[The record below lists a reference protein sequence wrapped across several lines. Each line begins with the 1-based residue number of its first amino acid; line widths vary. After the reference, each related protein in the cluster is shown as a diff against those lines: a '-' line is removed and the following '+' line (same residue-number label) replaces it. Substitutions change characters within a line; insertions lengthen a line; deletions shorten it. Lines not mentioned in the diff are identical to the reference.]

1 MYDVIIIG
9 GGVVGCAIARELSQ
23 YRLSI
28 ALLEKHSEVCEGSS
42 KANSAI
48 VHGGFDAKPGTLK
61 ARLNVRGNELIR
73 RLAPQLQFHFKQIGS
88 LVVAFSDED
97 MEAIKML
104 YERGIANGVP
114 ELEIWNREKTLA
126 EEPNLSPET
135 KGALFCGTAGIVC
148 PFGMTYAFIE
158 NAVENGV
165 ELICGAEVTG
175 IKKIRSGTETDGAA
189 VQTRDGAAQT
199 VTAQTSA
206 QEHSFSVTTSQGVFT
221 ARYVINAAGLYAD
234 KIAAMIGDYDY
245 AINPRKG
252 EYRVLDKVCGD
263 LVHHVIFQA
272 PTKMGKGVLV
282 TPTYDNNLLAGPTA
296 QDVDDREDTSTTLA
310 GLNKIDSSA
319 KKSVP
324 ALDFR
329 KAIRTFTGVRARP
342 STGDFM
348 IYASK
353 HTKGFIHAG
362 GIESPGLSSAPAIA
376 EYVAE
381 LLRYAGAELIKKTQV
396 VSARKGIS
404 QFSALSNEERAALIA
419 ENPLYGRIICRCETV
434 TEAEIVEAIRRPAG
448 ARTVDGVKRRVR
460 PGTGR
465 CQGGFCTP
473 RVLEIL
479 SRELQLPM
487 ENIAKSDRGT
497 EIILGRLKNT
507 AESEIRSG
515 NSPKHSR

>member
-126 EEPNLSPET
+126 EEPNLSSET

-165 ELICGAEVTG
+165 ELICDAEVTG
-175 IKKIRSGTETDGAA
+175 IQKTDEDIQHTPTQDTA
-189 VQTRDGAAQT
+189 VHD

-206 QEHSFSVTTSQGVFT
+206 QEHTFSVTTSQGVFT
-221 ARYVINAAGLYAD
+221 AQYVINSAGLYAD
-234 KIAAMIGDYDY
+234 KIAVMIGDYDY

-329 KAIRTFTGVRARP
+329 KTIRTFTGVRARP

-381 LLRYAGAELIKKTQV
+381 LLQYAGAELIKKPHV
-396 VSARKGIS
+396 VTARKGIS
-404 QFSALSNEERAALIA
+404 RFSALSNEERAALIA

-487 ENIAKSDRGT
+487 ENIAKSDKGT
-497 EIILGRLKNT
+497 EIVVGRLKNT
-507 AESEIRSG
+507 AESEGRSG
-515 NSPKHSR
+515 NSSKHSR

>member
-23 YRLSI
+23 YRLSV

-48 VHGGFDAKPGTLK
+48 VHGGFDAKQGTLK

-165 ELICGAEVTG
+165 ELICDAEVTG
-175 IKKIRSGTETDGAA
+175 IQKIDEDIQQA
-189 VQTRDGAAQT
+189 QTRDTDVHA
-199 VTAQTSA
+199 VTAQTSV
-206 QEHSFSVTTSQGVFT
+206 QEHTFSVTTSQGVFT
-221 ARYVINAAGLYAD
+221 AQYVINAAGLYAD

-245 AINPRKG
+245 TINPRKG

-282 TPTYDNNLLAGPTA
+282 TPTYDNNLLTGPTA

-319 KKSVP
+319 KK
-324 ALDFR
+324 
-329 KAIRTFTGVRARP
+329 IGTGARLPKNHPHLYRRARP
-342 STGDFM
+342 SEYRRLYDLCFKTYKR
-348 IYASK
+348 IYSRRRHRISRIK
-353 HTKGFIHAG
+353 LGAG
-362 GIESPGLSSAPAIA
+362 NCRICC
-376 EYVAE
+376 
-381 LLRYAGAELIKKTQV
+381 GA
-396 VSARKGIS
+396 
-404 QFSALSNEERAALIA
+404 F
-419 ENPLYGRIICRCETV
+419 TV
-434 TEAEIVEAIRRPAG
+434 
-448 ARTVDGVKRRVR
+448 
-460 PGTGR
+460 
-465 CQGGFCTP
+465 C
-473 RVLEIL
+473 
-479 SRELQLPM
+479 
-487 ENIAKSDRGT
+487 
-497 EIILGRLKNT
+497 
-507 AESEIRSG
+507 RSG
-515 NSPKHSR
+515 ADKKAARC

>member
-61 ARLNVRGNELIR
+61 ACLNVRGNELIR

-97 MEAIKML
+97 METIKML

-114 ELEIWNREKTLA
+114 ELEIWDREKTLA

-135 KGALFCGTAGIVC
+135 KGSLFCGTAGIVC

-165 ELICGAEVTG
+165 ELICDAEVTG
-175 IKKIRSGTETDGAA
+175 IQKIDEDIQHAPTQDTDVHAL
-189 VQTRDGAAQT
+189 
-199 VTAQTSA
+199 TAQTSTQKHA
-206 QEHSFSVTTSQGVFT
+206 FSVTTAQGVFT

-245 AINPRKG
+245 TINPRKG

-296 QDVDDREDTSTTLA
+296 QDIDDREDTSTTLA

-329 KAIRTFTGVRARP
+329 KTIRTFTGVRARP

-353 HTKGFIHAG
+353 HAKGFIHAG

-381 LLRYAGAELIKKTQV
+381 LLQYAGAELIKKPQV
-396 VSARKGIS
+396 VTTRKGIS
-404 QFSALSNEERAALIA
+404 QFSAISNEKRAALIA

-434 TEAEIVEAIRRPAG
+434 TEAEIIEAIRRPAG

-487 ENIAKSDRGT
+487 ESIAKSDSGT
-497 EIILGRLKNT
+497 EIVLGRLKG
-507 AESEIRSG
+507 SEASSQ
-515 NSPKHSR
+515 N

>member
-1 MYDVIIIG
+1 MYDVLIIG

-97 MEAIKML
+97 MEEVKKL

-165 ELICGAEVTG
+165 ELICDAEVIG
-175 IKKIRSGTETDGAA
+175 IQKIDEDIQHAPTQDTA
-189 VQTRDGAAQT
+189 VHA
-199 VTAQTSA
+199 VTAQRSA
-206 QEHSFSVTTSQGVFT
+206 QEHSFSVTTPRGVFT

-245 AINPRKG
+245 TINPRKG

-263 LVHHVIFQA
+263 LVHHVIFQT

-282 TPTYDNNLLAGPTA
+282 TPTYDNNLLTGPTA

-329 KAIRTFTGVRARP
+329 KTIRTFTGVRARP

-353 HTKGFIHAG
+353 HAKGFIHAG

-381 LLRYAGAELIKKTQV
+381 LLQHAGAELIKKPQV

-448 ARTVDGVKRRVR
+448 ACTVDGVKRRVR

-497 EIILGRLKNT
+497 EIVLGKLKDN
-507 AESEIRSG
+507 RSF
-515 NSPKHSR
+515 

>member
-23 YRLSI
+23 YRLSV

-126 EEPNLSPET
+126 EEPNLSSET

-165 ELICGAEVTG
+165 ELICDAAVTG
-175 IKKIRSGTETDGAA
+175 IQKIDEDIQHAPTQDTDVHA
-189 VQTRDGAAQT
+189 

-206 QEHSFSVTTSQGVFT
+206 QEPTFSVTTSQGVFT

-245 AINPRKG
+245 TINPRKG

-329 KAIRTFTGVRARP
+329 KTIRTFTGVRARP

-353 HTKGFIHAG
+353 HAKGFIHAG

-381 LLRYAGAELIKKTQV
+381 LVQYAGAELIKKPHV
-396 VSARKGIS
+396 VTARKGIS
-404 QFSALSNEERAALIA
+404 RFSALSNEERAALIA
-419 ENPLYGRIICRCETV
+419 DNPLYGRIICRCETV

-487 ENIAKSDRGT
+487 ENIAKSDKGT
-497 EIILGRLKNT
+497 EIVLGRLKNT
-507 AESEIRSG
+507 AESAIRSG
-515 NSPKHSR
+515 NSPEHSR

>member
-23 YRLSI
+23 YRLSV

-42 KANSAI
+42 KANSGI
-48 VHGGFDAKPGTLK
+48 VHGGFDAKQGTLK
-61 ARLNVRGNELIR
+61 ARLNVQGNELIR

-135 KGALFCGTAGIVC
+135 KGALFCRTAGIVC

-165 ELICGAEVTG
+165 ELICDAEVTG
-175 IKKIRSGTETDGAA
+175 IQKIDEDIQHAPTQDTDVHA
-189 VQTRDGAAQT
+189 
-199 VTAQTSA
+199 VTAQTSTQKHA
-206 QEHSFSVTTSQGVFT
+206 FSVTTAQGVFT

-245 AINPRKG
+245 TINPRKG

-329 KAIRTFTGVRARP
+329 KTIRTFTGVRARP

-353 HTKGFIHAG
+353 HAKGFIHVG
-362 GIESPGLSSAPAIA
+362 GTESPGLSSAPAIA

-381 LLRYAGAELIKKTQV
+381 LLQHAGAELIKKPQV

-497 EIILGRLKNT
+497 EIVLGKLKDN
-507 AESEIRSG
+507 RSF
-515 NSPKHSR
+515 

>member
-48 VHGGFDAKPGTLK
+48 VHGGFDAKPNTLK
-61 ARLNVRGNELIR
+61 SRLNVRGNELIR

-104 YERGIANGVP
+104 YERGIANSVP
-114 ELEIWNREKTLA
+114 ELELWNREKTLA

-135 KGALFCGTAGIVC
+135 RGALFCGTAGIVC

-165 ELICGAEVTG
+165 ELICDAEVTG
-175 IKKIRSGTETDGAA
+175 IQKIDEDIWHAPTQDTA
-189 VQTRDGAAQT
+189 VQT

-206 QEHSFSVTTSQGVFT
+206 QEHAFSVTTSQGVFT

-245 AINPRKG
+245 TINPRKG

-329 KAIRTFTGVRARP
+329 KTVRTFTGVRARP

-353 HTKGFIHAG
+353 HAKGFIHAG

-381 LLRYAGAELIKKTQV
+381 LLQYAGAELIKKPQV

-404 QFSALSNEERAALIA
+404 QFSALSNEERATLIA

-497 EIILGRLKNT
+497 EIVLGRLKN
-507 AESEIRSG
+507 AGERKSCSG
-515 NSPKHSR
+515 DFPKHSR

>member
-9 GGVVGCAIARELSQ
+9 GGVVGCAIAHELSQ
-23 YRLSI
+23 YRLSV

-97 MEAIKML
+97 MEEVKKL

-114 ELEIWNREKTLA
+114 ELEIWDREKTLA

-165 ELICGAEVTG
+165 ELICDAEVTG
-175 IKKIRSGTETDGAA
+175 IQKIDEDIQHAPTQDTDVHA
-189 VQTRDGAAQT
+189 

-206 QEHSFSVTTSQGVFT
+206 QAPTFSVTTSQGVFT

-245 AINPRKG
+245 TINPRKG

-329 KAIRTFTGVRARP
+329 KTIRTFTGVRARP

-353 HTKGFIHAG
+353 HTKRFIHVG

-381 LLRYAGAELIKKTQV
+381 LLQYAGAELIKKPQV
-396 VSARKGIS
+396 VSARKGIR
-404 QFSALSNEERAALIA
+404 QFSSLSNEERAALIA

-497 EIILGRLKNT
+497 EIVLGRLKNT

-515 NSPKHSR
+515 NSSKS

>member
-23 YRLSI
+23 YRLSV

-97 MEAIKML
+97 MEAIKTL

-158 NAVENGV
+158 NAVENGA
-165 ELICGAEVTG
+165 ELICDAEVTG
-175 IKKIRSGTETDGAA
+175 IQKIDEDIQQA
-189 VQTRDGAAQT
+189 QTRE
-199 VTAQTSA
+199 TAR
-206 QEHSFSVTTSQGVFT
+206 FSITTPQGVFT

-329 KAIRTFTGVRARP
+329 KTIRTFTGVRARP

-353 HTKGFIHAG
+353 HAKGFIHAG

-381 LLRYAGAELIKKTQV
+381 LLQHAGAMLIKKPQV

-419 ENPLYGRIICRCETV
+419 ENPLYGRIICRCEMV

-448 ARTVDGVKRRVR
+448 ARSVDGVKRRVR

-487 ENIAKSDRGT
+487 EDIAKSDRGT
-497 EIILGRLKNT
+497 EIVLERLKNT

-515 NSPKHSR
+515 NSSKHSR

>member
-23 YRLSI
+23 YRLSV

-42 KANSAI
+42 KANSGI
-48 VHGGFDAKPGTLK
+48 VHGGFDAKQGTLK

-88 LVVAFSDED
+88 LVVAFSDEN
-97 MEAIKML
+97 MGEIKKL
-104 YERGIANGVP
+104 HERGIANGVP
-114 ELEIWNREKTLA
+114 ELELWDREKTLA

-135 KGALFCGTAGIVC
+135 RGALFCGTAGIVC

-165 ELICGAEVTG
+165 ELICDAEVTG
-175 IKKIRSGTETDGAA
+175 IQKIDEDIQHVPTQDTA
-189 VQTRDGAAQT
+189 VHA
-199 VTAQTSA
+199 VTAQTSVQA
-206 QEHSFSVTTSQGVFT
+206 PTFSVTTSQGVFT
-221 ARYVINAAGLYAD
+221 TRYVINAAGLYAD

-245 AINPRKG
+245 TINPRKG

-296 QDVDDREDTSTTLA
+296 QDVDDREDASTTLA

-329 KAIRTFTGVRARP
+329 KTIRTFTGVRARP

-348 IYASK
+348 IYTSK
-353 HTKGFIHAG
+353 QAKGFIHTG

-381 LLRYAGAELIKKTQV
+381 LLRQEGAPLIKKPHIITK
-396 VSARKGIS
+396 RKGIG
-404 QFSALSNEERAALIA
+404 QFSAMPNEARATLIA

-434 TEAEIVEAIRRPAG
+434 TEAEIVEAIHRPAG

-487 ENIAKSDRGT
+487 ESIPKSDKGT
-497 EIILGRLKNT
+497 EIVLGKLKDN
-507 AESEIRSG
+507 RSF
-515 NSPKHSR
+515 

>member
-48 VHGGFDAKPGTLK
+48 VHGGFDAKPGTLT

-114 ELEIWNREKTLA
+114 ELEIWNREKTLE
-126 EEPNLSPET
+126 EEPSLSPET

-165 ELICGAEVTG
+165 ELICDAEVTG
-175 IKKIRSGTETDGAA
+175 IKKIDEDIQHAPIQDTA
-189 VQTRDGAAQT
+189 VHA
-199 VTAQTSA
+199 VTAQTSV
-206 QEHSFSVTTSQGVFT
+206 QEQAFSVTTSQGVFT
-221 ARYVINAAGLYAD
+221 ARYVVNAAGLYAD

-245 AINPRKG
+245 TINPRKG

-329 KAIRTFTGVRARP
+329 KTIRTFTGVRARP

-381 LLRYAGAELIKKTQV
+381 LLQYAGAELIKKPQV

-404 QFSALSNEERAALIA
+404 RFSALSNEERAALIA

-434 TEAEIVEAIRRPAG
+434 TEAEIIEAIRRPAG

-487 ENIAKSDRGT
+487 ENIAKSDKGT
-497 EIILGRLKNT
+497 EIVLGRLKNVV
-507 AESEIRSG
+507 ESEGRSG
-515 NSPKHSR
+515 NSSKS

>member
-114 ELEIWNREKTLA
+114 ELEIWNREKTLE
-126 EEPNLSPET
+126 EEPSLSPET

-165 ELICGAEVTG
+165 ELICDAEVTG
-175 IKKIRSGTETDGAA
+175 IKKIDEDIQHAPIQDTA
-189 VQTRDGAAQT
+189 VHA
-199 VTAQTSA
+199 VTAQTSV
-206 QEHSFSVTTSQGVFT
+206 QEQAFSVTTSQGVFT
-221 ARYVINAAGLYAD
+221 ARYVVNAAGLYAD

-245 AINPRKG
+245 TINPRKG

-329 KAIRTFTGVRARP
+329 KTIRTFTGVRARP

-381 LLRYAGAELIKKTQV
+381 LLQYAGAELIKKPQV

-404 QFSALSNEERAALIA
+404 RFSALSNEERAALIA

-487 ENIAKSDRGT
+487 ENIAKSDKGT
-497 EIILGRLKNT
+497 EIVLGRLKNVV
-507 AESEIRSG
+507 ESEGRSG
-515 NSPKHSR
+515 NSSKS

>member
-23 YRLSI
+23 YRLSV

-48 VHGGFDAKPGTLK
+48 VHGGFDAKPGTVK

-97 MEAIKML
+97 MEELKKL
-104 YERGIANGVP
+104 YDRGIANGVP
-114 ELEIWNREKTLA
+114 ELALWDREKTLA

-135 KGALFCGTAGIVC
+135 RGALFCGTAGIVC

-165 ELICGAEVTG
+165 ELICDAEVTG
-175 IKKIRSGTETDGAA
+175 IKKIGSGTGTDRAA

-206 QEHSFSVTTSQGVFT
+206 QENGFSVTTPQGVFT
-221 ARYVINAAGLYAD
+221 AQYVINAAGLYAD
-234 KIAAMIGDYDY
+234 KIAAMIGDCDY
-245 AINPRKG
+245 TILPRKG

-296 QDVDDREDTSTTLA
+296 QDVDDCEDTSTTFA

-319 KKSVP
+319 KKAVP
-324 ALDFR
+324 SLDFR
-329 KAIRTFTGVRARP
+329 KTIRTFTGVRARP

-353 HTKGFIHAG
+353 QAKGFIHAG

-381 LLRYAGAELIKKTQV
+381 LLRQEGMALIKKPHVITG
-396 VSARKGIS
+396 RKGIG
-404 QFSALSNEERAALIA
+404 QFSAMPNEKRAALIA

-434 TEAEIVEAIRRPAG
+434 TEAEIIEAIRRPAG

-479 SRELQLPM
+479 SRELRLPM
-487 ENIAKSDRGT
+487 ESIPKSDKGT
-497 EIILGRLKNT
+497 EIVLGKLKNPV
-507 AESEIRSG
+507 ESKSRSG
-515 NSPKHSR
+515 DSSKHSR